1 MSLIIDPA
9 PSPPSAPGI
18 TQPVTEGGPPS
29 VFPDFTPILPPPIVG
44 EGGGPPPDFPPPTP
58 PPIGEVPV
66 GPLVGP
72 AIAAAP
78 VPPSVAGIT
87 QPVTGGNNPYVF
99 PDFTTSFPE
108 PPVTVT
114 NTPPPLYNSTS
125 QAILVGGWGPPG
137 PGGSGSFDPLTPQ
150 PKEEAK

>member
-72 AIAAAP
+72 AIAATP
-78 VPPSVAGIT
+78 IPPSVSGIT
-87 QPVTGGNNPYVF
+87 QPVTGGKNTYVF
-99 PDFTTSFPE
+99 PDFTTTWPN
-108 PPVTVT
+108 PPVQVT
-114 NTPPPLYNSTS
+114 GTPPPTMLTTTELISIN
-125 QAILVGGWGPPG
+125 GWGPPG
-137 PGGSGSFDPLTPQ
+137 PQEPPVEPPVEPL
-150 PKEEAK
+150 ASSNG